1 MRIAPEPQHRLACRP
16 MRHLLSVVTV
26 GVVSAFG
33 AACSGSDAGPDA
45 VDLPDGGAITP
56 DAATPDG
63 PIAVTAA
70 ALRAKLPSCATPIGG
85 PLAKDSGGTANIP
98 ICGGTRIVFWTADM
112 DIDCDGKESPQCN
125 LAADPS
131 WQNQTS
137 ANDSMGNPLDA
148 ATLPF
153 VVIPGVSAKF
163 NYRNAGLSMGSVVAV
178 LYQDKMEYGVIGD
191 SGPTTIV
198 GEASYQMA
206 VRLGINPNPRNG
218 GIDSGVTYIA
228 FTGADGKVAKLEDQ
242 PATVALGTL
251 RAQMFLQGL

>member
-1 MRIAPEPQHRLACRP
+1 MTIAFMP
-16 MRHLLSVVTV
+16 
-26 GVVSAFG
+26 
-33 AACSGSDAGPDA
+33 AACGGADVGPDA
-45 VDLPDGGAITP
+45 VDLLDGEIITP
-56 DAATPDG
+56 DAATPDS

-70 ALRAKLPSCATPIGG
+70 ALRAKLPNCATPIGG

-98 ICGGTRIVFWTADM
+98 ICGGNRIVFWTADM

-125 LAADPS
+125 LTTDPS

-137 ANDSMGNPLDA
+137 ANDSIGNPLDA

-163 NYRNAGLSMGSVVAV
+163 NYRNAGLTMGSVVVV
-178 LYQDKMEYGVIGD
+178 LYQDKMAYGVVGD
-191 SGPTTIV
+191 AGPTAII

-206 VRLGINPNPRNG
+206 VRLGINPNPRTG
-218 GIDSGVTYIA
+218 GIDSGVTYIG
-228 FTGADGKVAKLEDQ
+228 FTAADGKVLKLEDQ
-242 PATVALGTL
+242 AATVALGTA